1 MCVYI
6 KGSSGFFILMLRWL
20 IQRIKGCNALYVV
33 YVVYVDTVETK
44 DQNM

>member
-6 KGSSGFFILMLRWL
+6 KRSSGFFILMLRWL
-20 IQRIKGCNALYVV
+20 IQRIKGCDAL